1 MFQNQNSRPVLFL
14 TVLLALV
21 MSLCLNQTTVRASSL
36 SQSGSSNSPTEP
48 LDASTWQKVIAPD
61 GTPKDGFGYSVAIS
75 DDGST
80 AAVGTYYT
88 EFGSTFPIGPGAVYV
103 FINDA
108 GTWVLQ
114 QKLPTPSMPESDV
127 FGFSVALSADGST
140 ALVGAQGDFGPPET
154 EVPGAAYIFT
164 RSEGVWSQQAMLTA
178 SDRQVG
184 DHFGVSVA
192 LSDSGD
198 TALIG
203 DYVDDVGAN
212 TNQGSAYVYQRSGS
226 VWTEQAHLISSDGA
240 TEDYFGRAVALSSD
254 GNTALIGADFKTIN
268 GNTRQGAAYIF
279 TRAGAAWSQQTRLT
293 DINGGGYS
301 WFGTSV
307 ALSAD
312 GRTALVGADGTG
324 AIVFTSSGDT
334 WTQQTLLTIPDVP
347 LSFGDDI
354 AISADGRTA
363 LLEDGYTFRRCGNTW
378 LEGMHLQTDED
389 PYPYGFGLAVSLS
402 DDGTIALIGAPYA
415 TVGNNQKQGAAYF
428 FPIETFPCPE
438 ISIYLPLIVR

>member
-1 MFQNQNSRPVLFL
+1 MFQNQNSRPVLYL

-21 MSLCLNQTTVRASSL
+21 MSLCLNQATVRASIL

-203 DYVDDVGAN
+203 AYVDDVGAN

-293 DINGGGYS
+293 DINGGEYS
-301 WFGTSV
+301 WFGIAV

>member
-203 DYVDDVGAN
+203 AYVDDVGAN

-240 TEDYFGRAVALSSD
+240 KEDYFGRSVALSSD

>member
-48 LDASTWQKVIAPD
+48 LDASTWQKVVAPD

-203 DYVDDVGAN
+203 AYVDDVGAN

>member
-1 MFQNQNSRPVLFL
+1 
-14 TVLLALV
+14 
-21 MSLCLNQTTVRASSL
+21 
-36 SQSGSSNSPTEP
+36 
-48 LDASTWQKVIAPD
+48 
-61 GTPKDGFGYSVAIS
+61 
-75 DDGST
+75 
-80 AAVGTYYT
+80 
-88 EFGSTFPIGPGAVYV
+88 
-103 FINDA
+103 
-108 GTWVLQ
+108 
-114 QKLPTPSMPESDV
+114 
-127 FGFSVALSADGST
+127 
-140 ALVGAQGDFGPPET
+140 
-154 EVPGAAYIFT
+154 
-164 RSEGVWSQQAMLTA
+164 
-178 SDRQVG
+178 
-184 DHFGVSVA
+184 
-192 LSDSGD
+192 
-198 TALIG
+198 
-203 DYVDDVGAN
+203 
-212 TNQGSAYVYQRSGS
+212 SGS

>member
-1 MFQNQNSRPVLFL
+1 MFQNQNSRPVLYL

-21 MSLCLNQTTVRASSL
+21 MSLCLNQATVRASSL

-103 FINDA
+103 FINNA
-108 GTWVLQ
+108 GTWALQ
-114 QKLPTPSMPESDV
+114 QKLPTPPMPESDV

-140 ALVGAQGDFGPPET
+140 ALVGAHGDFGPPET
-154 EVPGAAYIFT
+154 EVPGAAFVFT
-164 RSEGVWSQQAMLTA
+164 RSEGIWSQQAMLTA

-203 DYVDDVGAN
+203 AYVDDVGAN

-254 GNTALIGADFKTIN
+254 GNTALIGADFKVIN
-268 GNTRQGAAYIF
+268 GNTRHGAAYIF
-279 TRAGAAWSQQTRLT
+279 TRAGATWSQQTRLT
-293 DINGGGYS
+293 DVNGDEYS
-301 WFGTSV
+301 WFGASL

-312 GRTALVGADGTG
+312 GRTALIGTDSSGAV
-324 AIVFTSSGDT
+324 VFTASGGI
-334 WTQQTLLTIPDVP
+334 WTQQTFLTDPNAYIG
-347 LSFGDDI
+347 FGKEI

-363 LLEDGYTFRRCGNTW
+363 LIAAGFTFRRCGNTW
-378 LEGMHLQTDED
+378 LPMPRLQPDD
-389 PYPYGFGLAVSLS
+389 SPSGFGYAVSLS
-402 DDGTIALIGAPYA
+402 GDGTIALIGAPFA

-428 FPIETFPCPE
+428 FPVETSPCPE
-438 ISIYLPLIVR
+438 NSIYLPLILR

>member
-203 DYVDDVGAN
+203 AYVDDVGAN

-293 DINGGGYS
+293 DANGGSYS
-301 WFGTSV
+301 WFGIAV

>member
-48 LDASTWQKVIAPD
+48 LDASTWQKVVAPD

-192 LSDSGD
+192 DAASGD

-203 DYVDDVGAN
+203 AYVDDVGAN

>member
-1 MFQNQNSRPVLFL
+1 MFQNQNSRPVLYL

-21 MSLCLNQTTVRASSL
+21 MSLCLNQATVRASSF
-36 SQSGSSNSPTEP
+36 SQSNSPKNLTEP
-48 LDASTWQKVIAPD
+48 LDASTWQKVVAPD

-103 FINDA
+103 FINNA
-108 GTWVLQ
+108 GTWMLQ
-114 QKLPTPSMPESDV
+114 QKLPTPPMPESDV
-127 FGFSVALSADGST
+127 FGISVALSADGST
-140 ALVGAQGDFGPPET
+140 ALVGAHGDFGPPET
-154 EVPGAAYIFT
+154 EVPGAAFVFT

-203 DYVDDVGAN
+203 AYVDDVGEN
-212 TNQGSAYVYQRSGS
+212 TNQGSAYVYQRSES

-254 GNTALIGADFKTIN
+254 GNTALIGADFKVIN

-293 DINGGGYS
+293 DANGGEYS
-301 WFGTSV
+301 WFGIAV

-324 AIVFTSSGDT
+324 AIVFTASGGI
-334 WTQQTLLTIPDVP
+334 WTQQSLLTIPDAS
-347 LSFGDDI
+347 LSFGNNI
-354 AISADGRTA
+354 AISADGSMA
-363 LLEDGYTFRRCGNTW
+363 LLEDGYTFKRCGNTW
-378 LEGMHLQTDED
+378 LEGMRLQTDED

-402 DDGTIALIGAPYA
+402 HDGTIAMIGAPYA

-428 FPIETFPCPE
+428 FPIETSPCPE

>member
-1 MFQNQNSRPVLFL
+1 MFQNQNSRPVLYL

-140 ALVGAQGDFGPPET
+140 ALVGAHGDFGPPDT

-184 DHFGVSVA
+184 DHFGVVFVA
-192 LSDSGD
+192 QP
-198 TALIG
+198 LIR
-203 DYVDDVGAN
+203 VIERVPVVLAN
-212 TNQGSAYVYQRSGS
+212 RGGSFR
-226 VWTEQAHLISSDGA
+226 DRRR
-240 TEDYFGRAVALSSD
+240 GRGGCVA
-254 GNTALIGADFKTIN
+254 
-268 GNTRQGAAYIF
+268 
-279 TRAGAAWSQQTRLT
+279 
-293 DINGGGYS
+293 GGGC
-301 WFGTSV
+301 
-307 ALSAD
+307 SAASEGEIFCGFAHD
-312 GRTALVGADGTG
+312 PTLVECPHG
-324 AIVFTSSGDT
+324 VFK
-334 WTQQTLLTIPDVP
+334 LT
-347 LSFGDDI
+347 
-354 AISADGRTA
+354 
-363 LLEDGYTFRRCGNTW
+363 
-378 LEGMHLQTDED
+378 
-389 PYPYGFGLAVSLS
+389 
-402 DDGTIALIGAPYA
+402 A
-415 TVGNNQKQGAAYF
+415 TVSGAR
-428 FPIETFPCPE
+428 I
-438 ISIYLPLIVR
+438 LLRR

>member
-1 MFQNQNSRPVLFL
+1 MFQYKNSHPVLCL
-14 TVLLALV
+14 TILLALV
-21 MSLCLNQTTVRASSL
+21 MSLCLNQASVRASSF
-36 SQSGSSNSPTEP
+36 SRSDSPNNPTEW
-48 LDASTWQKVIAPD
+48 LDAFTWQKVVAPD
-61 GTPKDGFGYSVAIS
+61 GTPKDGFGYSAAIS

-114 QKLPTPSMPESDV
+114 QKLPTPPMPESDV

-154 EVPGAAYIFT
+154 EVPGAAFVFT
-164 RSEGVWSQQAMLTA
+164 RSDGVWSQQAMLTA

-203 DYVDDVGAN
+203 AYVDDVGEN
-212 TNQGSAYVYQRSGS
+212 IQQGSAYVYQRSGS
-226 VWTEQAHLISSDGA
+226 VWTEQAHLTSSDGA

-254 GNTALIGADFKTIN
+254 GNTALIGADFKVVN

-279 TRAGAAWSQQTRLT
+279 TRAGATWSQQTRLT
-293 DINGGGYS
+293 DINGGEYN
-301 WFGTSV
+301 WFGAAA

-312 GRTALVGADGTG
+312 GRTALIGTREIG
-324 AIVFTSSGDT
+324 AIVFTASGDL
-334 WTQQTLLTIPDVP
+334 WTQQDLLTIPDAS
-347 LSFGDDI
+347 LSFGDNI
-354 AISADGRTA
+354 ALSADGRTA

-378 LEGMHLQTDED
+378 LEGTRLQTDED
-389 PYPYGFGLAVSLS
+389 PFPYGFGLAVSLS
-402 DDGTIALIGAPYA
+402 GDGTIALIGAPYA
-415 TVGNNQKQGAAYF
+415 TVGNNQKQGATYF
-428 FPIETFPCPE
+428 FPIETTPCTE
-438 ISIYLPLIVR
+438 ISVYLPLIVQ